1 MESDNE
7 STGLEE
13 TDIWL
18 NLSKNG
24 NALVINLGDGYG
36 LTVSLKNV
44 FRVIAG
50 DLNGKSL
57 LKFRYPPLRM
67 PEKDEEK
74 KNEI

>member
-1 MESDNE
+1 MESYNE

-50 DLNGKSL
+50 DLNGKRL
-57 LKFRYPPLRM
+57 LKFRYPPLGM
-67 PEKDEEK
+67 PEK